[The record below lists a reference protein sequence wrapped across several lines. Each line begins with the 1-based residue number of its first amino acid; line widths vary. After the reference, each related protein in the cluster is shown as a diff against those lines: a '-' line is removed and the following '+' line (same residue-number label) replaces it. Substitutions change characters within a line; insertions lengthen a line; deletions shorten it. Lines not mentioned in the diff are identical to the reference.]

1 MNRTLRYCPKFAS
14 PFWCIQAFFW
24 HIPAKKVRAPP
35 PPTPR
40 IVFMAKLKAAK
51 AKAAGDD
58 LGLFYAGV
66 RHLYAPAK
74 CLFGVVKT
82 GKGRRKFVYFFSA
95 KNEV

>member
-1 MNRTLRYCPKFAS
+1 MAYYTGFFAHTG
-14 PFWCIQAFFW
+14 QKGA
-24 HIPAKKVRAPP
+24 
-35 PPTPR
+35 PPTPPTPP

-74 CLFGVVKT
+74 YLFGVVKT